1 MLNVRIFSLYPEL
14 FPGPLDVGIYRKAR
28 IKKIWSLETINI
40 RDYSKDKHKI
50 VDDTPYGGGSGMVM
64 KADVIANALDK
75 NINKKRK
82 EKIIYLSPK
91 GKKFDQN
98 LAKKLSKLKNLN
110 IICGHFEGVDQRV
123 LETRNIEE
131 ISLGDYILSGGETA
145 SFVFLDAI
153 IRLLPGVLGN
163 KLSTQEESFEKYLLE
178 YPQYTK
184 PRKWGKKTPPD
195 VLLSGDHAKIK
206 EWRLTQS
213 EAITRRRRPDLW
225 QKYINKFKK

>member
-14 FPGPLDVGIYRKAR
+14 FPGPLDIGLYKKAR
-28 IKKIWSLETINI
+28 KKKIWSLETINI
-40 RDYSKDKHKI
+40 RDYSKDKNKT

-64 KADVIANALDK
+64 RADTIADALDK
-75 NINKKRK
+75 NIKKNKK

-110 IICGHFEGVDQRV
+110 IICGHFEGIDQRI

-131 ISLGDYILSGGETA
+131 ISLGDYVLSGGETA
-145 SFVFLDAI
+145 SIVFLDAI

-163 KLSTQEESFEKYLLE
+163 KFST
-178 YPQYTK
+178 
-184 PRKWGKKTPPD
+184 PR
-195 VLLSGDHAKIK
+195 
-206 EWRLTQS
+206 R
-213 EAITRRRRPDLW
+213 
-225 QKYINKFKK
+225 KF